1 MGTGK
6 YKIGARVRDE
16 DGDEGVIVGKR
27 KGERQVKYD
36 RMPFAGG
43 FWFPKSFLTPIPDDD
58 TPAPAGQEQG
68 EAALVSEDGR
78 IRFTATRF
86 HIAGANNTPDWQPK
100 VGDRVRFTDECR
112 EYWWFGPQKKY
123 KDGTVSKTDGGGEL
137 PIHVK
142 CSNGETAFVNADQI
156 EPLPVAAEAQGAGSL
171 EDDVTAIF
179 DELEAWLGEDNPVAV
194 APATATP
201 AAPARTFK
209 VGDRVRVKCGDLTGT
224 IASRNSAGAMA
235 IRYDG
240 GDYVGFQFW
249 HDDELEPADTP
260 VSADATATLSKGS
273 LVTLAQPA
281 LVTGTDRHHAHLL
294 LGTGG
299 TYTLPVAA
307 LVAA

>member
-1 MGTGK
+1 MAGK
-6 YKIGARVRDE
+6 YGIGARVRDE

-27 KGERQVKYD
+27 KGERLVRYGAD
-36 RMPFAGG
+36 LLGIDM
-43 FWFPKSFLTPIPDDD
+43 WVPKSKLTVVDD
-58 TPAPAGQEQG
+58 TPAPVEQEQG
-68 EAALVSEDGR
+68 EPKIEVGDRVRCTKDYDPGVQ
-78 IRFTATRF
+78 FTAGKEYVVRYVTTYSIGVVADDSGGPNVWSRKYF
-86 HIAGANNTPDWQPK
+86 ELVTTPEWQPK

-156 EPLPVAAEAQGAGSL
+156 EPLPVAAEGLGAGNL

-179 DELEAWLGEDNPVAV
+179 DELVAWMGKDNPVAVPPVAVPPVAV

-201 AAPARTFK
+201 IKKR
-209 VGDRVRVKCGDLTGT
+209 D
-224 IASRNSAGAMA
+224 
-235 IRYDG
+235 
-240 GDYVGFQFW
+240 
-249 HDDELEPADTP
+249 
-260 VSADATATLSKGS
+260 

-281 LVTGTDRHHAHLL
+281 LVTGIDRHHAHLL
-294 LGTGG
+294 LATGG

-307 LVAA
+307 LVAAA